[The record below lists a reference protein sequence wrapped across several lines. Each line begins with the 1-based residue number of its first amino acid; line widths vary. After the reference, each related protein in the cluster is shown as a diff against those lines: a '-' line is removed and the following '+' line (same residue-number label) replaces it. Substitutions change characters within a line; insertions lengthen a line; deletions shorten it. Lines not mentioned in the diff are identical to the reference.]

1 AMNPCN
7 SSTAVWE
14 EVLTTE
20 VTWIRLDL
28 CIFPYSLQ
36 KSKRIAISI
45 PLSSSMELDLV
56 TTAIRKLPTSVT
68 SQQRMNLNPNP
79 ASIH

>member
-36 KSKRIAISI
+36 KSKRIAIARHDEK
-45 PLSSSMELDLV
+45 PDLKNLHRSQRERCRFFWIFGLI
-56 TTAIRKLPTSVT
+56 APTDLH
-68 SQQRMNLNPNP
+68 R
-79 ASIH
+79 